1 MNNLVKS
8 FQLFVVLL
16 FSASSFT
23 HAGNVL
29 VLPGEYSHWHNMR
42 NIVDELMKR
51 NHSVTVLVSTA
62 SPTVNFR
69 QKESFEFLVFNVSL
83 EAHELH
89 SISENILNVW
99 MQYPRPN
106 PVRFGLQILDL
117 MGKVQAMYPTMCDG
131 ILRNDELIGRLK
143 ALEFDVLLYDPMA
156 MCSDLLAEIL
166 DLPFVI
172 SLRISLGFS
181 MERLCGQMPA
191 PPSYVPVPPTVMTD
205 HMSFTERLKNI
216 IMLAVYSSAFTMAS
230 RSMDR
235 YYSEILGKVRSHS
248 IL

>member
-8 FQLFVVLL
+8 FQLFLVLL
-16 FSASSFT
+16 FSARSFT
-23 HAGNVL
+23 HAGKVL

-42 NIVDELMKR
+42 NIVDELLKR

-62 SPTVNFR
+62 SPTVDFR
-69 QKESFEFLVFNVSL
+69 QKESFQFLVFNVSVK
-83 EAHELH
+83 AHELH
-89 SISENILNVW
+89 SVSEYMLNIW

-106 PVRFGLQILDL
+106 PVRIGVQILDL
-117 MGKVQAMYPTMCDG
+117 LGKVRAMHQTMCDAM
-131 ILRNDELIGRLK
+131 LRNEELIGRLK
-143 ALEFDVLLYDPMA
+143 ALEFDVLVYDPMI

-172 SLRISLGFS
+172 SLRVSLGFS

-191 PPSYVPVPPTVMTD
+191 PPSYVPVPPTEMTD

-216 IMLAVYSSAFTMAS
+216 IMLAVYSSAFRMAS
-230 RSMDR
+230 FSLDH
-235 YYSEILGKVRSHS
+235 YYSEVLGKVRSHS
-248 IL
+248 I